1 VKYLLLICVDPSIEP
16 DEAEGE
22 IDAWLERLGERRLV
36 GEALVSPRRAA
47 TVRMRRSERL
57 VTDGPFAE
65 TKEFVAGFDVID
77 VASREEALEI
87 AAAHP
92 VAKFGAVEIREF
104 WEGSDA

>member
-16 DEAEGE
+16 DEEPGE
-22 IDAWLERLGERRLV
+22 IEAWLERLGDDRLI
-36 GEALVSPRRAA
+36 GNALRGPETAS
-47 TVRMRRSERL
+47 TVRVRRRERL

-77 VASREEALEI
+77 CESLEEALDV

-92 VAKFGAVEIREF
+92 VAKFGAVEVREF
-104 WEGSDA
+104 WTDGD